1 MFVRWNLRTVKKKP
15 KVDMSAAAV
24 TARLKL
30 ACGLGDIER
39 IATRIR
45 SLIAQIRSE
54 QAIPELPVWLSK

>member
-1 MFVRWNLRTVKKKP
+1 MSKKIKI
-15 KVDMSAAAV
+15 DMSAAAV

-39 IATRIR
+39 IATRIG

-54 QAIPELPVWLSK
+54 QAIPELPLWQLEEAAKKVQ